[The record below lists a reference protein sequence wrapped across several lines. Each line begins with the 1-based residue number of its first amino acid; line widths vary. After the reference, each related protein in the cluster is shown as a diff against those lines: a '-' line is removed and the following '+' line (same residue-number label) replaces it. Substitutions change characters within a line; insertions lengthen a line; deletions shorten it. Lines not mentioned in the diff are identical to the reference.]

1 MITDLR
7 PPPKR
12 KFDQFGVTEET
23 LSARANV
30 LGERGF
36 LTDAKILFLGDYD
49 LTSLACLPAQA
60 GLPRAK
66 NTEIWVLDI
75 DPEVLRVV
83 KEQSQGKVFTVQH
96 DLSNP
101 LPKKLLACFD
111 AVFTD
116 PPYTLEGVAL
126 FLSRSLDALTR
137 GERARVFLSYSSLDP
152 VRALSVQQKLLDH
165 GVVIEELRPRFNE
178 YLNAKT
184 IGDSSDLY
192 FLRPTPKFRP
202 LVRGEYQG
210 KIYTYE

>member
-1 MITDLR
+1 MISAYR

-49 LTSLACLPAQA
+49 LTSLACLPKAE
-60 GLPRAK
+60 

-116 PPYTLEGVAL
+116 PPYTLEGTAL

-137 GERARVFLSYSSLDP
+137 GERARVFFSYGSLDP
-152 VRALSVQQKLLDH
+152 VRTLSVQQKLLDH

-184 IGDSSDLY
+184 IGDASDLY
-192 FLRPTPKFRP
+192 FLRPTPKFRS